1 MYLKLHFLKKI
12 FLIYIKK
19 LKNFIY
25 ATLIKIFN
33 KIQLSKEKKFF
44 SIQPNKYCN
53 KVKKNLELFIL
64 NKFFMTDIISKQK
77 LDILLAKE
85 ENVINWN
92 EVLEKSKK
100 TFGSDIYE
108 SWIKNINLKKEFN
121 HYVILSVPTRFVRDW
136 IVSRYA
142 DKILDVIK
150 IYKKSIQ
157 RLEFLIEE
165 TQEKS
170 DQFILSKKNK
180 ITSIENSLLNYNRF
194 SLNNRFDNFV
204 VGESNELAYTAAR
217 KICVESAHYN
227 PLFIYSSV
235 GMGKTHLLNAIG
247 LEVRNSKK
255 VMFISAE
262 RFMYHF
268 IRSLKNKE
276 MVKFKDLFRGA
287 NIFIIDD
294 IQFVNGKEAM
304 QEEFFHTFNA
314 LIERGSQIVISS
326 DRPPFSLDRIQER
339 IKSRMSGGLVIDI
352 QPPDL
357 DLRIKILK
365 SKFEEIKK
373 NFNENYDLSEELFK
387 FLATE
392 VTSSVREMVGALNR
406 VLAFS
411 KMNTKSPNIY
421 ECKRILKDFINSNN
435 KSINVEFIQNLVA
448 SHFNLNIKELLSA
461 RRSRSL
467 ARPRQIA
474 MYLAK
479 QHTTNS
485 LPDIG
490 RKFSNRDHTTVI
502 HAVKKID
509 ELIKK
514 DNDIRQSV
522 IELKKKLL

>member
-1 MYLKLHFLKKI
+1 MTDL
-12 FLIYIKK
+12 
-19 LKNFIY
+19 
-25 ATLIKIFN
+25 
-33 KIQLSKEKKFF
+33 LSK
-44 SIQPNKYCN
+44 
-53 KVKKNLELFIL
+53 
-64 NKFFMTDIISKQK
+64 TKQTNV
-77 LDILLAKE
+77 LAAKE
-85 ENVINWN
+85 ENILNWT
-92 EVLEKSKK
+92 EILSKLK
-100 TFGSDIYE
+100 ITFGNDVYE
-108 SWIKNINLKKEFN
+108 SWIKNINLNKEFN

-142 DKILDVIK
+142 DKILDEIK
-150 IYKKSIQ
+150 IFKKSIQ

-165 TQEKS
+165 NSEKS
-170 DQFILSKKNK
+170 NQLAFIKKNK
-180 ITSIENSLLNYNRF
+180 ITPIESSLLNYNRF
-194 SLNNRFDNFV
+194 NSNNRFDNFV

-217 KICVESAHYN
+217 KICIQSAHYN
-227 PLFIYSSV
+227 PLFIYSAV
-235 GMGKTHLLNAIG
+235 GMGKTHLLNSIG
-247 LEVRNSKK
+247 LEVGQTKK

-268 IRSLKNKE
+268 IRSIKSNE
-276 MVKFKDLFRGA
+276 MVKFKDFFRGA

-314 LIERGSQIVISS
+314 LIEKGSQVVISA
-326 DRPPFSLDRIQER
+326 DRPPSSLDKIQER
-339 IKSRMSGGLVIDI
+339 IRSRMSGGLVIDI

-365 SKFEEIKK
+365 SKFEEIKV
-373 NFNENYDLSEELFK
+373 NFKENYDLSEEVFK
-387 FLATE
+387 FLASE
-392 VTSSVREMVGALNR
+392 VTSSIREMVGALNR
-406 VLAFS
+406 ILAFS
-411 KMNTKSPNIY
+411 KINTKPPSIY

-448 SHFNLNIKELLSA
+448 SHFNLNIQELLSP

-509 ELIKK
+509 ELLKK
-514 DNDIRQSV
+514 DNDIRESV
-522 IELKKKLL
+522 ATLRKKIL

>member
-1 MYLKLHFLKKI
+1 MSDI
-12 FLIYIKK
+12 F
-19 LKNFIY
+19 
-25 ATLIKIFN
+25 
-33 KIQLSKEKKFF
+33 SKRT
-44 SIQPNKYCN
+44 S
-53 KVKKNLELFIL
+53 
-64 NKFFMTDIISKQK
+64 
-77 LDILLAKE
+77 DILLAKE
-85 ENVINWN
+85 ENLLNWN
-92 EVLEKSKK
+92 DALEKLKK

-108 SWIKNINLKKEFN
+108 SWIKNVNLKKEFN

-150 IYKKSIQ
+150 TFKKSIQ
-157 RLEFLIEE
+157 RLEFSIEE
-165 TQEKS
+165 SHEKT
-170 DQFILSKKNK
+170 DQSIFSKKNK

-194 SLNNRFDNFV
+194 SPNNRFDNFI
-204 VGESNELAYTAAR
+204 VGESNELAYTAAK
-217 KICVESAHYN
+217 KICFQSAHYN

-247 LEVRNSKK
+247 LEVANSKK
-255 VMFISAE
+255 VMFLSAE

-268 IRSLKNKE
+268 IRSIKNNE

-326 DRPPFSLDRIQER
+326 DRPPSDLDRIQER
-339 IKSRMSGGLVIDI
+339 IRSRMSGGLVIDI
-352 QPPDL
+352 QSPDL

-365 SKFEEIKK
+365 SKFEEIKI
-373 NFNENYDLSEELFK
+373 NFKENYDLNDEIFK
-387 FLATE
+387 FLASE
-392 VTSSVREMVGALNR
+392 VTSSIREMVGALNR

-411 KMNTKSPNIY
+411 KINTKSPTIY

-435 KSINVEFIQNLVA
+435 KLINVELIQNLVA
-448 SHFNLNIKELLSA
+448 SHFNLNIQELLSP

-502 HAVKKID
+502 HAVKKIE

-514 DNDIRQSV
+514 DNDIKQNV
-522 IELKKKLL
+522 FELKRKLL